1 MANCFKNRKAAF
13 IILVALLMIS
23 ISADLL
29 SADNKANL
37 LEKRLI
43 GEIKSIDDQLDG
55 LLGLAIKDLST
66 GRTIFVNE
74 NEIFP
79 QASSIKI
86 AVLLEVFKQAE
97 EGQLKLDEFINLT
110 PEAKV
115 GGGLILAYLGYPSLK
130 MSIRDLAVLMVV
142 LSDNTATNLLIDRVG
157 MKSINNRLK
166 SLGLN
171 ETRLQRKMMDVKAA
185 EEGRENISTPLEM
198 MTLLEKI
205 YKGQILSSA
214 SRQEF
219 FNILALPKDSPL
231 QQAVAEDVVVA
242 DKPGELEA
250 VRCDSGLVFLKKHP
264 YIICV
269 MTTYLKSE
277 AEGNATIKKIGQAA
291 FSYFDRLERSSEY
304 GRIVSEK

>member
-1 MANCFKNRKAAF
+1 MTVFFKSRKGTYLL
-13 IILVALLMIS
+13 IALLMIG
-23 ISADLL
+23 L
-29 SADNKANL
+29 SSGQLEADNKANL

-43 GEIKSIDDQLDG
+43 NDIKVISDQLDG
-55 LLGLAIKDLST
+55 LLGLAIKDLAT
-66 GRTIFVNE
+66 GRTIVINE

-86 AVLLEVFKQAE
+86 AVLLEVLKQAE

-157 MKSINNRLK
+157 MKNVNSRLK

-171 ETRLQRKMMDVKAA
+171 QTRLERKMMDVKAA
-185 EEGRENISTPLEM
+185 EEGRENISTPFEM

-205 YKGQILSSA
+205 YKGQLLSPA

-231 QQAVAEDVVVA
+231 QQAVPEGVVVA

-277 AEGNATIKKIGQAA
+277 AEGNAAIKKIGQAA